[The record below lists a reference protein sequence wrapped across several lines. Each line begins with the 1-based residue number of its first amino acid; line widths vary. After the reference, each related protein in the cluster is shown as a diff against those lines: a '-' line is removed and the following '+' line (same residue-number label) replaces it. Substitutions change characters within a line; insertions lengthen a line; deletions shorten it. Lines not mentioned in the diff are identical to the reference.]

1 MQAVQAQ
8 VQPDVPERI
17 PLVAM
22 GTLTTRESFA
32 DWQKLFAAEQ
42 AEIEARNKPAVVVE
56 VKEQRMTGTA
66 LISVIQTRM
75 MG

>member
-1 MQAVQAQ
+1 
-8 VQPDVPERI
+8 
-17 PLVAM
+17 M